1 MSPDWL
7 VNHHPLSPLLH
18 CAPSVAITAKRK
30 PLLGKYAVSPRSTS
44 IYASNLSGGI
54 QEEFYGVKV
63 TIADRNMVESESD
76 IILNAA
82 EKGNAAFLVVGD
94 AFGYVQ

>member
-1 MSPDWL
+1 M
-7 VNHHPLSPLLH
+7 
-18 CAPSVAITAKRK
+18 
-30 PLLGKYAVSPRSTS
+30 
-44 IYASNLSGGI
+44 
-54 QEEFYGVKV
+54 KV